1 MTQSDLD
8 RLEKALAQ
16 GVTRVTFADGR
27 TVEYHTFAELT
38 QRIEYVR
45 KQLGQES
52 ASRVILSKFS
62 KGVQC

>member
-27 TVEYHTFAELT
+27 TVEYHTFEELVK
-38 QRIEYVR
+38 RIEYVR
-45 KQLGQES
+45 AALGQEG
-52 ASRVILSKFS
+52 ASRTILSKFS

>member
-8 RLEKALAQ
+8 KLEKALAN
-16 GVTRVTFADGR
+16 GTKRVTFADGR
-27 TVEYHTFAELT
+27 TVEFQSFDELV

-45 KQLGQES
+45 KMLGQEG
-52 ASRVILSKFS
+52 ASRIIQTKFG

>member
-1 MTQSDLD
+1 MTQDDLD
-8 RLEKALAQ
+8 RLERALAQ

-27 TVEYHTFAELT
+27 MVEYHTFEELT

-45 KQLGQES
+45 RAIGQET
-52 ASRVILSKFS
+52 ASRTILSKFS

>member
-8 RLEKALAQ
+8 KLERALAN
-16 GVTRVTFADGR
+16 GTKRVTFADGR
-27 TVEYHTFAELT
+27 TVEFQSFDELV

-45 KQLGQES
+45 RTLGQET
-52 ASRVILSKFS
+52 ASRTILSKFS

>member
-16 GVTRVTFADGR
+16 GVMRVTFSDGR
-27 TVEYHTFAELT
+27 TVEFHTFEELV

-45 KQLGQES
+45 KTLGQEG
-52 ASRVILSKFS
+52 ASRIIQTKFG